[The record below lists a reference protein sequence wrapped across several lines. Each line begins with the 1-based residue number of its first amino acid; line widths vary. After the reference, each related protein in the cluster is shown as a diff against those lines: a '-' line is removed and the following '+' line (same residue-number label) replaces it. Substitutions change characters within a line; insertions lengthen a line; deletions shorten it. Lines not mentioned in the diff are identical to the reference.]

1 MPWRGHDPRD
11 PGVASEASARVGEVL
26 ARAEAWAREIR
37 ERAER
42 SASETRRT
50 ARHEAEGIA
59 AEARRAVEAAA
70 VERVHQISALRASIA
85 ARAGSLVEGLEGGE
99 LTAARLDELVAALG
113 EAEVRILREV
123 GGTVEPAQTGRR
135 EAAARG
141 GDRDVIAWPARPGE
155 RPAGAGPAA
164 AGPPAAR
171 PATATAQDGAVD
183 PEPSAPAA
191 HDATAAPPAVERA
204 VEPSPRGAPEP
215 IADPLP
221 EGAPIARRPK
231 RASSARF
238 AAVMMAIQGCDRAEV
253 EAHLAREHG
262 LEDAG
267 QLLDDVFGRA
277 DATA

>member
-42 SASETRRT
+42 SASEARRT

-59 AEARRAVEAAA
+59 AEARAAAEAAA
-70 VERVHQISALRASIA
+70 VERVHEISELRASIA

-113 EAEVRILREV
+113 EAEVRILQEV
-123 GGTVEPAQTGRR
+123 GGTVEPAKPGKR
-135 EAAARG
+135 EGPARPTRG

-155 RPAGAGPAA
+155 RPA
-164 AGPPAAR
+164 
-171 PATATAQDGAVD
+171 TATTREGAAE
-183 PEPSAPAA
+183 PEPEPEPAAPAA
-191 HDATAAPPAVERA
+191 QDVTAPPPAVERA
-204 VEPSPRGAPEP
+204 VEPAPRRAGEP

-262 LEDAG
+262 LEDAH